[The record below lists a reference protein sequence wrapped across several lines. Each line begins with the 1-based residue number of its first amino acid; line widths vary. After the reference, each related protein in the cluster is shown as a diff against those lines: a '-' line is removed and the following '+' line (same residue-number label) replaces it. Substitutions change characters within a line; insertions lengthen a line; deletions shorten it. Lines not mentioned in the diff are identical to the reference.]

1 MNPDIF
7 AYAAMAIG
15 ALILLSLS
23 GTGQQHGQ
31 MVANKNPLG
40 CVMGIVY
47 LALMIVVAAGMLYV
61 MTVLFP
67 AP

>member
-1 MNPDIF
+1 MNPDLL
-7 AYAAMAIG
+7 AYAALAIG
-15 ALILLSLS
+15 ALALLSLS
-23 GTGQQHGQ
+23 GAGKQHGD
-31 MVANKNPLG
+31 MVANRNPLG
-40 CVMGIVY
+40 CVMGIFY